1 MKLHEVLTYYRKLN
15 KITFDELVT
24 KTGIPKST
32 LQKVFTGVTANPAFE
47 LVRTITEGLDVSIND
62 VAAATRESNPEVPIS
77 HAARDLARRYD
88 ALDDHS
94 KKVVEAVVELESKR
108 PVSHLES
115 ARKAMGKELRS
126 QEEAEA
132 VLTRPQSAEG

>member
-24 KTGIPKST
+24 KTGVPKST

-62 VAAATRESNPEVPIS
+62 VAAATRESDPEVPIS

-94 KKVVEAVVELESKR
+94 KKVVEAVVEVESKR
-108 PVSHLES
+108 PASHLEA
-115 ARKAMGKELRS
+115 ARDAMSDVIRRH
-126 QEEAEA
+126 EEAALLTNQAEA
-132 VLTRPQSAEG
+132 K